1 MSNLDFSNNLGVIK
15 HILKCRSIL
24 KGRFMPI
31 LSDLKQDRNHDNRA
45 YMISD
50 LLDEVNLLA
59 DELSQAQAKSN
70 DVCSFLTELHELA
83 GNESLGGSD
92 STLEAITTATQIV
105 ENYYERKTDA

>member
-1 MSNLDFSNNLGVIK
+1 MSNLNFSDNLGAIK

-24 KGRFMPI
+24 KDRFMPI
-31 LSDLKQDRNHDNRA
+31 LSDLNQDRNHNNRA

-50 LLDEVNLLA
+50 LLDEVDLLA
-59 DELSQAQAKSN
+59 DELSQAQSKSN
-70 DVCSFLTELHELA
+70 DVSSFLTELHELA

-92 STLEAITTATQIV
+92 STSEAITTATQIV

>member
-1 MSNLDFSNNLGVIK
+1 MSNLDFSENTGVIK

-24 KGRFMPI
+24 KDRFLPI
-31 LSDLKQDRNHDNRA
+31 LSDLNQDRNQNNRA

-50 LLDEVNLLA
+50 LLDEVDLLA
-59 DELSQAQAKSN
+59 DELSQAQAKSV
-70 DVCSFLTELHELA
+70 DVSNFLIELHELA
-83 GNESLGGSD
+83 ENESLGGAD